1 MATTANALSSS
12 ITSTPTNS
20 SPRHPAPVA
29 AVENHNSPQSR
40 HGGGGGGSRV
50 VSSPWTQIVRGES
63 ETITVAATHLPSTRE
78 PMVVSD
84 QPVLVAVSSSSSMV
98 AEEEILDNGNGSKNN
113 AGKRPVWNKP
123 SNGATEVGP
132 VMGAVSWPALS
143 ESARA
148 SGKTTQDL
156 SKGLSDVS
164 SSVPVPQGTGSASSS
179 HKQVINNA
187 TPNSTPNHTMQARQ
201 RPTKRNGANT
211 SSNGGTPQSPGSQP
225 HVGDVHLNNSSPRDH
240 SQRNSQSR
248 SANDHLQQQR
258 NSFRRNGGPHSR
270 GDGSHHHNY
279 GGRREQDRANQD
291 WNPHRNFNGRDTH
304 MQSQR
309 VVQRFLR
316 HPPPPPPPPTTAPF
330 IGPPVRAFGS
340 PIGFP
345 DPLRGMPFVAAPIP
359 PPAMYFTAPDP
370 QLHSKIVNQIDYYF
384 SNENLIKDTFL
395 RQNMDDQGWVPIK
408 LIAGF
413 NKVSHLTDNIQFIL
427 DAIRS
432 STVVEVQGDKVR
444 RRNDWMRWIM
454 PPSVQF
460 PSISSPSSLGRSSHE
475 ILAANIQSISLE
487 DNTASHSSGR
497 SPADVH
503 SETFLGR
510 SSSGDL
516 NSQSPVFATEGT
528 GQVLSK

>member
-164 SSVPVPQGTGSASSS
+164 SSVPVPQ
-179 HKQVINNA
+179 VFL
-187 TPNSTPNHTMQARQ
+187 NS
-201 RPTKRNGANT
+201 
-211 SSNGGTPQSPGSQP
+211 
-225 HVGDVHLNNSSPRDH
+225 
-240 SQRNSQSR
+240 
-248 SANDHLQQQR
+248 
-258 NSFRRNGGPHSR
+258 
-270 GDGSHHHNY
+270 
-279 GGRREQDRANQD
+279 
-291 WNPHRNFNGRDTH
+291 
-304 MQSQR
+304 
-309 VVQRFLR
+309 
-316 HPPPPPPPPTTAPF
+316 
-330 IGPPVRAFGS
+330 
-340 PIGFP
+340 
-345 DPLRGMPFVAAPIP
+345 
-359 PPAMYFTAPDP
+359 
-370 QLHSKIVNQIDYYF
+370 
-384 SNENLIKDTFL
+384 NLIL
-395 RQNMDDQGWVPIK
+395 V
-408 LIAGF
+408 
-413 NKVSHLTDNIQFIL
+413 
-427 DAIRS
+427 
-432 STVVEVQGDKVR
+432 
-444 RRNDWMRWIM
+444 
-454 PPSVQF
+454 
-460 PSISSPSSLGRSSHE
+460 
-475 ILAANIQSISLE
+475 
-487 DNTASHSSGR
+487 
-497 SPADVH
+497 
-503 SETFLGR
+503 
-510 SSSGDL
+510 
-516 NSQSPVFATEGT
+516 
-528 GQVLSK
+528 